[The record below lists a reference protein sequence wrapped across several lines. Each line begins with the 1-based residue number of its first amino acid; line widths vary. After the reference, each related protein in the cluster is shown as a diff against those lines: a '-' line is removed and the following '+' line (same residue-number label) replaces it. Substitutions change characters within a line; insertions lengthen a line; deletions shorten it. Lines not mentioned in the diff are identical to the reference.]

1 MLHRPC
7 SFYRGSGSVR
17 VGQGVG
23 YCDLD
28 NRSAVCDGDLS
39 FCEKPS
45 DLRNHQNQQR
55 EGSPRDRRNHPRF
68 GLDLPVEYQ
77 ALGTLKA
84 FGGIAIDGSEEGLLI
99 FSTKEMFVGA
109 MLKITVFFPAGYALD
124 SLEVTAKITR
134 REACLREAGK
144 GYEYGLRI
152 VRVGKED
159 LQKLRRLLSARLAQE
174 EASREYLL
182 ELSAEA

>member
-1 MLHRPC
+1 MLRRPC
-7 SFYRGSGSVR
+7 SFYRDSGSVR
-17 VGQGVG
+17 AGQGVG

-28 NRSAVCDGDLS
+28 NRPTVCDGDLS

-45 DLRNHQNQQR
+45 DLKNHQNQQR
-55 EGSPRDRRNHPRF
+55 GKNSRDRRNHPRF
-68 GLDLPVEYQ
+68 DLDLPVEYQ

-84 FGGIAIDGSEEGLLI
+84 LGGIAIDGSEEGLLI

-152 VRVGKED
+152 VQIGKRN
-159 LQKLRRLLSARLAQE
+159 LQKLRRLLSSRLAQE
-174 EASREYLL
+174 EVSRELLL
-182 ELSAEA
+182 EGSMEV